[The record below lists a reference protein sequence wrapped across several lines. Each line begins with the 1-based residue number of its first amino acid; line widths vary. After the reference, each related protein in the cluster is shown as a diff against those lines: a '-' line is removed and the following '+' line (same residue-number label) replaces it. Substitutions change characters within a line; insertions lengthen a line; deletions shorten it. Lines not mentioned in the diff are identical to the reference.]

1 MKHHQQDGYSLNNQ
15 RATSRYRWLNI
26 FHDSVDF
33 VVEEYAAAVVNH
45 ARMHEPCLQHS
56 QYCSQVKIE
65 KALDFL
71 GKTLCGDSSQHAVCI
86 FPVSG

>member
-1 MKHHQQDGYSLNNQ
+1 MMEHHQQDGYSLNTQ
-15 RATSRYRWLNI
+15 RATSRYRWINI

-56 QYCSQVKIE
+56 QNCMLEGSWE
-65 KALDFL
+65 DPWLRGLA
-71 GKTLCGDSSQHAVCI
+71 
-86 FPVSG
+86 